1 MSYPESLQPSP
12 PRPAAASSLEYARP
26 MPPIRVRMVLP
37 RSLAMT
43 LMICGGTL
51 IATPSAAI
59 AWGAFAHSSSRN
71 DDFATFV
78 LGLTGLIG
86 VAVLWL
92 SIYLS
97 PRVPRTE
104 G

>member
-37 RSLAMT
+37 RGLAMT
-43 LMICGGTL
+43 LMICGSVLTAL
-51 IATPSAAI
+51 PAAAI
-59 AWGAFAHSSSRN
+59 AWGALAHTSA
-71 DDFATFV
+71 DAEAFTYIALT
-78 LGLTGLIG
+78 LTGLSG
-86 VAVLWL
+86 LVALWF

-97 PRVPRTE
+97 PRVPRNGE
-104 G
+104 